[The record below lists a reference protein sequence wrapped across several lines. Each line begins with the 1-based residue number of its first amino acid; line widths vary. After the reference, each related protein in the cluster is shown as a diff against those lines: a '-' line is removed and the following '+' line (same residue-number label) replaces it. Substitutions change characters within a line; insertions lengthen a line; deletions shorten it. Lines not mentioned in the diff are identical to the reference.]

1 MAPAETAPTA
11 DTSYL
16 NRMEQTLADVTT
28 VIGTDT
34 QVEKQLSVTVVIPT
48 YNERET
54 LREIVAKVRAV
65 GLHYEII
72 IVDDGSTDGSRE
84 VLCELAKLK
93 DVQVI
98 FHDANCGKGAAL
110 RSGFQFARGEVILVQ
125 DADLEY
131 DPADYAQMLA
141 PLQNGAADAVY
152 GSRFGGNPQQASS
165 WLHRFVNRIVTK
177 LSNYTTGQQL
187 TDMETCYKVFRREL
201 LDRMTLSQNRFGCEP
216 ELTAKLA
223 RRTARF
229 VEVPIRYRGRGY
241 SEGKKIGLRDGINTL
256 YCIFRYAWFD

>member
-1 MAPAETAPTA
+1 MAPADSMAPA

-16 NRMEQTLADVTT
+16 DRIEQTLADVTT
-28 VIGTDT
+28 VLDTDA
-34 QVEKQLSVTVVIPT
+34 QVEKQLAVTVVIPT
-48 YNERET
+48 YNEHET

-84 VLCELAKLK
+84 VLRELAELK

-98 FHDANCGKGAAL
+98 LHDVNFGKGAAL

-131 DPADYAQMLA
+131 DPADYGRMLA
-141 PLQNGAADAVY
+141 PLQSGAADAVY
-152 GSRFGGNPQQASS
+152 GSRFGENPQQDPS
-165 WLHRFVNRIVTK
+165 WLHRFGNRILTK

-187 TDMETCYKVFRREL
+187 TDVETCYKVFRREL
-201 LDRMTLSQNRFGCEP
+201 LDRMMLSQNRFGFEP

-223 RRTARF
+223 RRAARI

-241 SEGKKIGLRDGINTL
+241 DEGKKIRWRDGINTL

>member
-1 MAPAETAPTA
+1 MAPADSVAPA

-16 NRMEQTLADVTT
+16 DRIEQTLADVTT
-28 VIGTDT
+28 VLDT
-34 QVEKQLSVTVVIPT
+34 AAQVEKQLAVTVVIPT

-84 VLCELAKLK
+84 VLRELTELK

-98 FHDANCGKGAAL
+98 LHDVNCGKGAAL

-131 DPADYAQMLA
+131 DPADYGRMLA
-141 PLQNGAADAVY
+141 PLQSGVADVVY
-152 GSRFGGNPQQASS
+152 GSRFEENPQQAPS
-165 WLHRFVNRIVTK
+165 WLHRFSNRLLTK

-201 LDRMTLSQNRFGCEP
+201 LDRMMLSQNRFGCEP

-223 RRTARF
+223 RRAARF

-241 SEGKKIGLRDGINTL
+241 HEGKKIRWRDGINTL
-256 YCIFRYAWFD
+256 YCIFRYAWFN